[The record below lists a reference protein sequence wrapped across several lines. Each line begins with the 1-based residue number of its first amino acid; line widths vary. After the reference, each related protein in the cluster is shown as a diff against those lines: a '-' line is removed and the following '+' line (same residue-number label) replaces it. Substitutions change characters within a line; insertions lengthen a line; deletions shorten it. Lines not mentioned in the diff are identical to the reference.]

1 MPDFL
6 KHLRAMERIEAM
18 ETLTKL
24 KVSDYPKMNDDSRN
38 SFHKA
43 IIKKAFPFQ
52 KVHSF
57 DDIEKALGL

>member
-18 ETLTKL
+18 ETLTKI

-43 IIKKAFPFQ
+43 ISKKAFPVQ